1 MITYLDILK
10 KHGIVKEPMSLP
22 AIDMGAVTQTAPV
35 SSIPVG
41 GKSSVG
47 LERFRSMASSMQSV
61 ANASMTQEIER
72 IVRISISKDLTEE
85 EIGLVSKWYFPDGGF
100 VMFPEQAKAMRDFN
114 DYGNLFAPV
123 SVGRGKTMI
132 SVLCANDAYNTF
144 GKKKI
149 LFLTPSH
156 LVNQLRTI
164 ELPKYRRHS
173 SINVPF
179 FWLAQMTSK
188 KRMLEAK
195 SNQIGCYVLTYN
207 NLSGK
212 QGAEMLLAIQ
222 PDIVIGDEIHRVLS
236 TVSARG
242 RRFREMLKLY
252 SPSLVCLSGTMTQ
265 KSPRDYHLAA
275 AHALQERCFL
285 PRPANQNEEWS
296 KVIDSNAEDAS
307 QYPQGQAP
315 QAKGIEKLVSWNNK
329 NFTEKVT
336 SDFVGVRNAFKNR
349 MLTTPG
355 VVASKGNS
363 IGTSLCVSN
372 IPITKKER
380 ENRPGWDRLQE
391 LISDLVNLW
400 QAPNGDEL
408 EHAMH
413 IWRYRY
419 ELEGIGGYNDLSWPT
434 IEKVM
439 KRRGVS
445 KDEAEDLMGRS
456 LDHHKQHQEFS
467 RQLRKWI
474 TSRAKTGLDTPM
486 LIGNDMYH
494 NGDKNVGP
502 TLYKAWTDV
511 REAYFEGIIERDK
524 SFVRVCDFRIKNIVD
539 WAKKEHKKDPDQGCL
554 IWYDN
559 QGVGV
564 WLAEA
569 FKEADLPYLYCPA
582 GKVGLA
588 KLTDES
594 KSDHFV
600 LATFNAF
607 NEGLN
612 IQGIHRRMLYAQWQ
626 RQAKVLEQSIGRL
639 HRPGQT
645 ADEVQ
650 IYGSFCLEFDWVLL
664 AACLNDSAYVSQTIS
679 QQKLMIADWDF
690 KPKIMPYAVLQE
702 WGSQPNAPTKESIK
716 LLDDKFK
723 ESE

>member
-1 MITYLDILK
+1 MITYLDILA
-10 KHGIVKEPMSLP
+10 KHGFIKSLP
-22 AIDMGAVTQTAPV
+22 ATDMGVV
-35 SSIPVG
+35 SPTTSVSNGVSVG
-41 GKSSVG
+41 GDISSGG
-47 LERFRSMASSMQSV
+47 LERFRSMASSMQTV

-72 IVRISISKDLTEE
+72 IVRMPISHEPTEE
-85 EIGLVSKWYFPDGGF
+85 EIDLVSGWYFPDGEF
-100 VMFPEQAKAMRDFN
+100 RMFPEQVKAMVDFN

-123 SVGRGKTMI
+123 SVGQGKTLI
-132 SVLCANDAYNTF
+132 SVLCANDASTKF

-149 LFLTPSH
+149 LLLCPSH
-156 LVNQLRTI
+156 LVGQLRTI
-164 ELPKYRRHS
+164 ELPKYRKHS

-179 FWLAQMTSK
+179 FWLAQMTAK

-195 SNQIGCYVLTYN
+195 SNQLGCYVLSYN

-212 QGAEMLLAIQ
+212 EGAEMLIAIQ

-265 KSPRDYHLAA
+265 KSPKDYHLAA
-275 AHALQERCFL
+275 THALQERCFL
-285 PRPANQNEEWS
+285 PRPATQNEEWS
-296 KVIDSNAEDAS
+296 KIIDSNAEDAD

-315 QAKGIEKLVSWNNK
+315 QAKGIEKLVSWYNN
-329 NFTEKVT
+329 NFPETVT
-336 SDFVGVRNAFKNR
+336 KDFVGVREAFKKR
-349 MLTTPG
+349 MHTTPG
-355 VVASKGNS
+355 VVASKADS
-363 IGTSLCVSN
+363 LGTSLCVSN
-372 IPITKKER
+372 IKITKVER
-380 ENRPGWDRLQE
+380 EGRPGWEQLQK
-391 LISDLVNLW
+391 LINNLVNLW

-413 IWRYRY
+413 IWRFRY

-439 KRRGVS
+439 KRRGIS

-456 LDHHKQHQEFS
+456 KDHHTQHQEFS

-474 TSRAKTGLDTPM
+474 SSRAKTGLDTPM
-486 LIGNDMYH
+486 LIGSDMYH
-494 NGDKNVGP
+494 HGDKHVGP
-502 TLYKAWTDV
+502 TLYKAWTTSRD
-511 REAYFEGIIERDK
+511 ADFEERIERDG
-524 SFVRVCDFRIKNIVD
+524 SFVRVCDFRIKKIVD
-539 WAKKEHKKDPDQGCL
+539 WAKQQHKKDPGQGAL

-569 FKEADLPYLYCPA
+569 FKEAGLPYLHCPA
-582 GKVGLA
+582 GKKGLA
-588 KLTDES
+588 NLTDDT
-594 KSDHFV
+594 KKDHFA

-612 IQGIHRRMLYAQWQ
+612 IQHIHSRMVYAQWQ
-626 RQAKVLEQSIGRL
+626 RQAKIMEQSIGRL
-639 HRPGQT
+639 HRPGQPS
-645 ADEVQ
+645 DEIQV
-650 IYGSFCLEFDWVLL
+650 YGSFCLEFDWVLL

-679 QQKLMIADWDF
+679 QQKLMIADWEF
-690 KPKIMPYAVLQE
+690 KPKIMPYAVLKE
-702 WGSQPNAPTKESIK
+702 WGSQPDAPTKESIK
-716 LLDDKFK
+716 LLEDKFK

>member
-1 MITYLDILK
+1 MTTYLDILA
-10 KHGIVKEPMSLP
+10 KHGIIKKSLP
-22 AIDMGAVTQTAPV
+22 ATDTGVASPVTPV
-35 SSIPVG
+35 SSGIPVG
-41 GKSSVG
+41 GNTSVG
-47 LERFRSMASSMQSV
+47 LERFRSMASSMQTV

-72 IVRISISKDLTEE
+72 VVMMPISHEPTEE
-85 EIGLVSKWYFPDGGF
+85 EIDLVSNWYFPDGEF
-100 VMFPEQAKAMRDFN
+100 RMFPEQVKAMIDF
-114 DYGNLFAPV
+114 DQYGSLFAPV
-123 SVGRGKTMI
+123 AVGRGKTLI
-132 SVLCANDAYNTF
+132 SVLCANDARTKF

-149 LFLTPSH
+149 LLLSPSH
-156 LVNQLRTI
+156 LVGQLRTI
-164 ELPKYRRHS
+164 ELPKYRKHT

-179 FWLAQMTSK
+179 FWLAQMTAK

-195 SNQIGCYVLTYN
+195 SNQAGCYVLSYN

-212 QGAEMLLAIQ
+212 EGAEMLLAIQ

-265 KSPRDYHLAA
+265 KSPKDYHLAA
-275 AHALQERCFL
+275 THALQERCFL
-285 PRPANQNEEWS
+285 PRPASQNEEWS
-296 KVIDSNAEDAS
+296 KIIDSNAENAD

-315 QAKGIEKLVSWNNK
+315 QAKGIEKLVSWYNEQ
-329 NFTEKVT
+329 FPEKVT
-336 SDFVGVRNAFKNR
+336 KDFVGVREAFKKR
-349 MLTTPG
+349 MHTTPG
-355 VVASKGNS
+355 VVASKADTL
-363 IGTSLCVSN
+363 GTSLCVSN

-380 ENRPGWDRLQE
+380 ESRPGWEQLQK
-391 LISDLVNLW
+391 LINNLVNLW

-419 ELEGIGGYNDLSWPT
+419 ELEGIGGYNDLSWPI

-456 LDHHKQHQEFS
+456 KDHHTQQQEYY

-474 TSRAKTGLDTPM
+474 SSRAKTGFDTPM
-486 LIGNDMYH
+486 LIGGDMYH
-494 NGDKNVGP
+494 HGDKHVGP
-502 TLYKAWTDV
+502 LLYQAWLAERD
-511 REAYFEGIIERDK
+511 AKFDGIIERDK
-524 SFVRVCDFRIKNIVD
+524 SFVRVCDFRIKKVVE
-539 WAKKEHKKDPDQGCL
+539 WAKQQHKKTPDQGAL
-554 IWYDN
+554 VWYDN

-569 FKEADLPYLYCPA
+569 FKEADLPYLHCSA
-582 GKVGLA
+582 GKEGLA
-588 KLTDES
+588 KLTDDT
-594 KSDHFV
+594 KKDHFA

-612 IQGIHRRMLYAQWQ
+612 IQGIHSRMLYTQWP
-626 RQAKVLEQSIGRL
+626 RQAKIMEQSIGRL
-639 HRPGQT
+639 HRPGQP

-690 KPKIMPYAVLQE
+690 KPKVMPYAVLQE
-702 WGSQPNAPTKESIK
+702 WGSQPDAPTKESIK